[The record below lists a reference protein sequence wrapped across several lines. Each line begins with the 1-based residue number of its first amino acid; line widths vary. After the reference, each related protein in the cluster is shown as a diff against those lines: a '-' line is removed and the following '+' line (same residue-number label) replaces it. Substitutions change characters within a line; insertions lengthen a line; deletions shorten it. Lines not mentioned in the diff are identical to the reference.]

1 MGEETWREITKSDQA
16 TDMIPA
22 RMIRETGTVK
32 IINKFIW
39 DVTELG
45 LAVAASGLV
54 IFLLLGETSG
64 LFPTSVAENF
74 TQIADSLG
82 PKGVSAI
89 LAAAVFLLISKR
101 IIDKK

>member
-1 MGEETWREITKSDQA
+1 MEKVLKKYSDK
-16 TDMIPA
+16 I
-22 RMIRETGTVK
+22 K

-45 LAVAASGLV
+45 LAVVASGLV